1 MSWKTKYSKSYVRK
15 RRLVCQNERKRMI
28 KEPRDSLQVVRSAK
42 DLQGNKPGTNR
53 GWMNK
58 NNKREDKSSSLGNV
72 KNG

>member
-15 RRLVCQNERKRMI
+15 RRLVSQNERRRRI
-28 KEPRDSLQVVRSAK
+28 KEPRDSLQGVRSVK
-42 DLQGNKPGTNR
+42 DLQGNKPGRNR

-58 NNKREDKSSSLGNV
+58 NNRKDKSSGLGNV